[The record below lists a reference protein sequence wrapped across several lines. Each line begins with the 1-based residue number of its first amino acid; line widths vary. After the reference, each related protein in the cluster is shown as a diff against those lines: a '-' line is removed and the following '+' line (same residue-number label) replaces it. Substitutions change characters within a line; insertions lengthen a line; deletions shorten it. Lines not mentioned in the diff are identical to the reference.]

1 MDAIKEWDRKNLA
14 PGMYEIVKDLYGEE
28 EIGVSFTKE
37 ERVLLSRIVYT
48 MLTPIIGGE
57 MAERL
62 MSDIQ
67 DGVNRTVPT
76 TVYLHDYVPYR
87 SKSIDLSS
95 NNDKVQ
101 ATILVDKKEWPLVQ
115 RILGIEEEKVDER

>member
-1 MDAIKEWDRKNLA
+1 
-14 PGMYEIVKDLYGEE
+14 
-28 EIGVSFTKE
+28 
-37 ERVLLSRIVYT
+37 
-48 MLTPIIGGE
+48 

-95 NNDKVQ
+95 SNDKVQ

-115 RILGIEEEKVDER
+115 RILGIEEEKVDEK